1 MMVAMG
7 TSLWIG
13 VKNFHHP
20 QTSSAC
26 VMFQELCLQLAY
38 IFQDDGCLGY
48 ILVDRSEEFP
58 PPPDII
64 SLRRVSGALFTVS
77 LYFRMMV
84 ALGTSLWIGVKNFHH
99 PQTSSACVV
108 FQELCLQL
116 AYISG

>member
-1 MMVAMG
+1 M
-7 TSLWIG
+7 
-13 VKNFHHP
+13 
-20 QTSSAC
+20 
-26 VMFQELCLQLAY
+26 
-38 IFQDDGCLGY
+38 
-48 ILVDRSEEFP
+48 DRSEEFP

-64 SLRRVSGALFTVS
+64 SLRCVSGALFTVS

-116 AYISG
+116 AYIFQDDGCLGYIPVDRSEEFPLPPDIISLCHVSEALFTVSQYISG